1 MSGWEFNATERRN
14 FAEMMRRAPTEML
27 ANVNTD
33 TTGGDAL
40 LADLVWLY
48 DSLND
53 TFTHAAHVTVH
64 FTSVAEMWDAL
75 RCLLVSE

>member
-1 MSGWEFNATERRN
+1 MNGWEFNATERRN
-14 FAEMMRRAPTEML
+14 FAEMMRRAPIERL
-27 ANVNTD
+27 ANVDTD

-40 LADLVWLY
+40 LTDLVWLY

-53 TFTHAAHVTVH
+53 VFTHVTHVTVH

-75 RCLLVSE
+75 RRLLAAE